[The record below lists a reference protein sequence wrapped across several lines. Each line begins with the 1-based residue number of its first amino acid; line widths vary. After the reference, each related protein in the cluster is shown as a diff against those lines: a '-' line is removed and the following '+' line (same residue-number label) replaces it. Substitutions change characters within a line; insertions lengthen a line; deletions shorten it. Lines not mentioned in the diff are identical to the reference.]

1 MSMEKTFRL
10 AVVTFLLALCVGCAT
25 SRSEID
31 VKAPSL
37 EQAGNPEAGN
47 GKKVYISAVDERV
60 FEIKPSQADIP
71 SLKNAETTDRSIT
84 ERALGRKRNGY
95 GKALGDVLLPSGRT
109 VSALVEESVA
119 SAYRQ
124 AGYDVV
130 TEPNAAGV
138 TEVKVRV
145 KEFWSWFSPGFLYVT
160 VNNKS
165 RLNIET
171 AGQANMEIVTLKSD
185 GMQAVTDSDWKAI
198 TEAGLK
204 EIAQEAANKL

>member
-1 MSMEKTFRL
+1 MEKIVRMA
-10 AVVTFLLALCVGCAT
+10 AVAFLLALCVGCAT

-31 VKAPSL
+31 VRVPALDRANGS
-37 EQAGNPEAGN
+37 EAGN
-47 GKKVYISAVDERV
+47 GRKVYISAVDERV

-71 SLKNAETTDRSIT
+71 SLKHAETSDRSIT
-84 ERALGRKRNGY
+84 ERAFGRKRNGY

-109 VSALVEESVA
+109 VSALVGESVA

-130 TEPNAAGV
+130 TEPNTAGA

-145 KEFWSWFSPGFLYVT
+145 REFWSWFSPGFFYVT
-160 VNNKS
+160 VNNKA
-165 RLNIET
+165 RLNIEA
-171 AGQANMEIVTLKSD
+171 AGQPSLEIITLKSD

-198 TEAGLK
+198 TEAGLQQ
-204 EIAQEAANKL
+204 IAQDAAGKL

>member
-1 MSMEKTFRL
+1 MGMEKIVRMA
-10 AVVTFLLALCVGCAT
+10 AVAFLLALCVGCAT

-31 VKAPSL
+31 VRVPALDRANGS
-37 EQAGNPEAGN
+37 EAGN
-47 GKKVYISAVDERV
+47 GRKVYISAVDERV

-71 SLKNAETTDRSIT
+71 SLKHAETSDRSIT
-84 ERALGRKRNGY
+84 ERAFGRKRNGY

-109 VSALVEESVA
+109 VSALVGESVA

-130 TEPNAAGV
+130 TEPNTAGA

-145 KEFWSWFSPGFLYVT
+145 REFWSWFSPGFFYVT
-160 VNNKS
+160 VNNKA
-165 RLNIET
+165 RLNIEA
-171 AGQANMEIVTLKSD
+171 AGQPSLEIITLKSD

-198 TEAGLK
+198 TEAGLQQ
-204 EIAQEAANKL
+204 IAQDAAGKL